1 MPLVRESERER
12 RAFLAEHKRMGD
24 VYAKLRGA
32 LITCTLTIIP
42 LAQGYACYLVN
53 FHLIMMQRCCV
64 CHL

>member
-12 RAFLAEHKRMGD
+12 RAFLAEHKRMGG
-24 VYAKLRGA
+24 VYAKLRGV

-42 LAQGYACYLVN
+42 LALSYACYLVS
-53 FHLIMMQRCCV
+53 FHLIMMQCCCV